1 MELFCKL
8 EEVVY
13 VDIVRVESFLVI
25 FMQIPIKLLYLE
37 LYVELS
43 THYFLSQN
51 FSHFYFIRIS
61 YSFVSMWKQPKD
73 NWILYNR
80 RPDRSHH
87 VYKHEKNTHI
97 LTCDV
102 VCYCFFLIMHKL
114 KHIKPKQCY
123 FRLSQYA
130 NTTDPLNG
138 GSWGAGYS
146 GGCSPILFA
155 WFIDFVQYLEH
166 LLAWNPP
173 HLFFF
178 LIRPDFYYVLGP
190 PIVPTLTLH
199 DVCILY
205 IIFSSRLHVS
215 FNFCIFLYTVV
226 VPEGKCR
233 ELASPFYRKIC
244 HFHV

>member
-1 MELFCKL
+1 MIRNIQVAICKFKISARNHISRTFHLHILCHFSVHFILEDCFYRFVLYMELFCKL

-146 GGCSPILFA
+146 GGCSPILLA
-155 WFIDFVQYLEH
+155 RFINFVQYLEH

-178 LIRPDFYYVLGP
+178 LIRPDFY
-190 PIVPTLTLH
+190 
-199 DVCILY
+199 
-205 IIFSSRLHVS
+205 
-215 FNFCIFLYTVV
+215 
-226 VPEGKCR
+226 
-233 ELASPFYRKIC
+233 
-244 HFHV
+244 